1 MTMSEPMSIGLLA
14 RLQPMMSLG
23 SEGLRELLP
32 LCRMH
37 AFTRATDPFHA
48 TNWSG
53 KVVYLVRGQLLVKMP
68 DGTSRVLVGSHDL
81 ASVPVARGGKIP
93 LKSKSITDVELLSL
107 EEDTLD
113 IVVTWNQLATPSE
126 SAQGSADQT
135 DWRMMSGMFALDNLT
150 IGAFASLPPAN
161 IQALLDKF
169 LRVPVKRGQTII
181 KQGDHGDYYYLIESG
196 RCNVSRLVA
205 GSPVQLAELK
215 EGNAFGE
222 EALVAD
228 TVRNA
233 TVTMNTD
240 GMLLR
245 LAKQDFN
252 QLLLAP
258 LLLKVTGD
266 EADRRVAAG
275 AIWID
280 VRFAAEFQSD
290 GYPGAVNIPLNDI
303 RQASAALD
311 PAKEYIVYCQTGR
324 RSSAAAFLLSQ
335 RGLHAALLDGGMRAR
350 AGVMESVE

>member
-1 MTMSEPMSIGLLA
+1 MPATASVELLS
-14 RLQPMMSLG
+14 RLQPLLQLG
-23 SEGLRELLP
+23 REGLRAVLP

-37 AFTRATDPFHA
+37 SFSRSAEPLRAVD
-48 TNWSG
+48 WVG
-53 KVVYLVRGQLLVKMP
+53 QVVYLVRGQMLVGMS
-68 DGTSRVLVGSHDL
+68 DGTSRVLVGGYEL
-81 ASVPVARGGKIP
+81 GAEPVVRGGMAP
-93 LKSKSITDVELLSL
+93 RSGRAITDVDLLSL

-113 IVVTWNQLATPSE
+113 IVVTWNQLATPGE
-126 SAQGSADQT
+126 VTADQPEQT
-135 DWRMMSGMFALDNLT
+135 DWRMMSGMFAVDNLT
-150 IGAFASLPPAN
+150 VGVFASLPPAN
-161 IQALLDKF
+161 IQALLAKF
-169 LRVPVKRGQTII
+169 NRVPAQRGETIV
-181 KQGDHGDYYYLIESG
+181 KQGDPGDYYYLIESG
-196 RCNVSRLVA
+196 RCKVSRLVA

-215 EGNAFGE
+215 EGDAFGE

-245 LAKQDFN
+245 LSKQDFN
-252 QLLLAP
+252 DLLRAP
-258 LLLKVTGD
+258 LLQKVSGS

-275 AIWID
+275 ATWID
-280 VRFAAEFQSD
+280 VRFPAEYQGD
-290 GYPGAVNIPLNDI
+290 GYPGAINIPLNDI

-350 AGVMESVE
+350 AGAMETVE

>member
-1 MTMSEPMSIGLLA
+1 MAEPVSVDLLA
-14 RLQPMMSLG
+14 RLQPLTSLG
-23 SEGLRELLP
+23 SEGLRDLLP

-37 AFTRATDPFHA
+37 AFPRNSDPFSGSD
-48 TNWSG
+48 WSG
-53 KVVYLVRGQLLVKMP
+53 QVVYLARGQLLAKMP
-68 DGTSRVLVGSHDL
+68 DGASRVLVAGHEFGAL
-81 ASVPVARGGKIP
+81 PLARGGKAP
-93 LKSKSITDVELLSL
+93 QASKAITDVELLSL

-113 IVVTWNQLATPSE
+113 IVMTWNQLAIPGDGP
-126 SAQGSADQT
+126 QRSADQT
-135 DWRMMSGMFALDNLT
+135 DWRMMSGMFAVDNLT
-150 IGAFASLPPAN
+150 VGVFAALPPAN
-161 IQALLDKF
+161 IQTLLEKF
-169 LRVPVKRGQTII
+169 NRVPVKRGETII
-181 KQGDHGDYYYLIESG
+181 KQGDPGDYYYLIESG
-196 RCNVSRLVA
+196 RCKVSRLVA

-245 LAKQDFN
+245 LSKQDFN
-252 QLLLAP
+252 QLLCAP
-258 LLLKVTGD
+258 LLKKVSGE
-266 EADRRVAAG
+266 EAERRIAAG

-280 VRFAAEFQSD
+280 VRFPAEYQSD
-290 GYPGAVNIPLNDI
+290 GYPGAINIPLNDI

-335 RGLHAALLDGGMRAR
+335 RGLHAALLDGGMRAH
-350 AGVMESVE
+350 AGTTESVE